1 MKAKLLILLAASMT
15 FISGCSN
22 ADRSTSNAPAPTSSA
37 TFTPTYLDFVEK
49 GKIRIDLF
57 NVDVQFSFGN
67 ASLPEA
73 VNTTDL
79 KTESKLTVNE
89 NTTEDESY
97 HFIFCAE
104 KEGRF
109 TFKYAA
115 PNGSELTTFVE
126 LGSIKKFFDDFDSE
140 RGYMAISV
148 GEAKW
153 TKGLNQKLDAYI
165 SAELAIKN

>member
-1 MKAKLLILLAASMT
+1 MVFVS
-15 FISGCSN
+15 SCSN
-22 ADRSTSNAPAPTSSA
+22 SNSTTPAEPAPTFSVI
-37 TFTPTYLDFVEK
+37 FTPAYLDFVEK

-89 NTTEDESY
+89 NTTEDKTY
-97 HFIFCAE
+97 NFIFCAE

-165 SAELAIKN
+165 NAELAIK